1 MELFDTR
8 LANAYIWACSEKKDR
23 SFPPKQVFRGTQSSS
38 FDKLA
43 IDHNQIGDYPIGRYD
58 ELGRYHTYCSPIA
71 CVAGGL
77 GRYIMHPGSYDA
89 YTAAVNEARR

>member
-1 MELFDTR
+1 MLTSGLAAKRKIARFR
-8 LANAYIWACSEKKDR
+8 LSR
-23 SFPPKQVFRGTQSSS
+23 SFAAPRGSS

-58 ELGRYHTYCSPIA
+58 ELGRYHTYCPPIA

>member
-1 MELFDTR
+1 MELFDAR

-23 SFPPKQVFRGTQSSS
+23 SFPPKQVFRGTQSAS

-58 ELGRYHTYCSPIA
+58 ELGRYHTYCPPIPN
-71 CVAGGL
+71 VAAGL
-77 GRYIMHPGSYDA
+77 GRYIMHPHALAA
-89 YTAAVNEARR
+89 YAAANAEAYQ

>member
-23 SFPPKQVFRGTQSSS
+23 SFPPKQVFRGTQEPS

-43 IDHNQIGDYPIGRYD
+43 IDHNQIGDYPIG
-58 ELGRYHTYCSPIA
+58 
-71 CVAGGL
+71 L
-77 GRYIMHPGSYDA
+77 GRYIMHLGA
-89 YTAAVNEARR
+89 YEAYNAAIGAAYR

>member
-23 SFPPKQVFRGTQSSS
+23 SFSPKQVYRGTQFPS

-43 IDHNQIGDYPIGRYD
+43 IDHIQIGDYPIGRYD
-58 ELGRYHTYCSPIA
+58 ELGRYHTYCPPLPN
-71 CVAGGL
+71 VAGGL
-77 GRYIMHPGSYDA
+77 GRYIMHPGAYDA
-89 YTAAVNEARR
+89 YESVVKTAR

>member
-23 SFPPKQVFRGTQSSS
+23 SFPPKQVYRATQQPN

-43 IDHNQIGDYPIGRYD
+43 IDHNQIADFPVGRYD
-58 ELGRYHTYCSPIA
+58 ELGRYHTYCPPLPN
-71 CVAGGL
+71 VAGGL
-77 GRYIMHPGSYDA
+77 GRYIMHPDA
-89 YTAAVNEARR
+89 YKAYEDAVKAAWS

>member
-8 LANAYIWACSEKKDR
+8 LANAYVWACSEKKDR
-23 SFPPKQVFRGTQSSS
+23 SFPPKQVFRGTQDPS

-43 IDHNQIGDYPIGRYD
+43 IDHNQIGDYPIGKYD
-58 ELGRYHTYCSPIA
+58 ELGRYYTHCPPIA

-89 YTAAVNEARR
+89 YTAAVTEGRR